1 MSTTSNTNQVVAN
14 ASYLVNRSNGD
25 VKVIVSNQKQE
36 ETKKLVQQ
44 PISGFAKNTRYSI
57 YNNGGGYTGL

>member
-14 ASYLVNRSNGD
+14 ASYVVNRSNGD

-36 ETKKLVQQ
+36 ESKKQVQQ